1 MPSRKPFLRCVFFVR
16 QAQFGGA
23 GRRCTD
29 ADRQHFIPY
38 MKVCLVFLGFTTVQF
53 TVKKKIY
60 KISTRQCLMG
70 CMDISTHQCLMGCMD
85 ISGFVVFLKSV
96 R

>member
-29 ADRQHFIPY
+29 ADRRHFIPY

-53 TVKKKIY
+53 TVKKKKSI
-60 KISTRQCLMG
+60 K
-70 CMDISTHQCLMGCMD
+70 
-85 ISGFVVFLKSV
+85 FLHVSV
-96 R
+96 LWDVWIFQGLSCF

>member
-29 ADRQHFIPY
+29 ADRQHFTSY
-38 MKVCLVFLGFTTVQF
+38 MKVCLVFLGFTTIQF
-53 TVKKKIY
+53 RVKKYLYIKFLHVGVLWDVWIFLH
-60 KISTRQCLMG
+60 ISVLWDVWIFQGSAC
-70 CMDISTHQCLMGCMD
+70 
-85 ISGFVVFLKSV
+85 F
-96 R
+96 